1 MCVFAKQKDHVLS
14 ADLLDFAGSGRLA
27 LCKTI
32 NTQDSNRAVT
42 LRPWPL
48 LGLTVTPRG
57 KTGRQGFFHHWPCL
71 FLGARWHYIHEKKKK
86 MLQVIM
92 LTRHCYFHLITLFG
106 MRFDV
111 QNTPKIMKCVG
122 SWLMA
127 GKVQTLH

>member
-1 MCVFAKQKDHVLS
+1 MFAKQKDHVLS

-71 FLGARWHYIHEKKKK
+71 FLGARWHYIHEKKKNAASYNVDQA
-86 MLQVIM
+86 LLLPLDHTVW
-92 LTRHCYFHLITLFG
+92 
-106 MRFDV
+106 DV
-111 QNTPKIMKCVG
+111 
-122 SWLMA
+122 L
-127 GKVQTLH
+127 

>member
-1 MCVFAKQKDHVLS
+1 MCVFAKQKDNVLS
-14 ADLLDFAGSGRLA
+14 PDLLDFAGSGRLA

-86 MLQVIM
+86 NAASYNVDQALLLPLDHTVWDA
-92 LTRHCYFHLITLFG
+92 L
-106 MRFDV
+106 
-111 QNTPKIMKCVG
+111 
-122 SWLMA
+122 
-127 GKVQTLH
+127 